1 MTTKQMPRLSTE
13 PRQRIG
19 TRYARRLREGG
30 RLPAVIYGHGQDN
43 LALTV
48 DAEQFM
54 EILHT
59 HAHLVEIDVAGKAE
73 PCLIKDV
80 QWDHLGS
87 QVLHIDLTRVDL
99 TEEVEVDVALALVGE
114 PKALQQAGAVLDHP
128 LTALTILCR
137 ADSIP
142 EKITVDIENL
152 ELGKSITVAD
162 ITLPAGV
169 KAVTDQ
175 EQLVAQ
181 ISVVEETVEEPV
193 AAEGAA
199 AEPEVIG
206 KAAAT
211 EEEGEAPAEEKK

>member
-1 MTTKQMPRLSTE
+1 MSTKQMQRLTTE

-43 LALTV
+43 LSLTV

-54 EILHT
+54 EILHS
-59 HAHLVEIDVAGKAE
+59 HAHLVEVDVAGKIE

-80 QWDHLGS
+80 QWNYLGS
-87 QVLHIDLTRVDL
+87 EVLHIDLTRVDL
-99 TEEVEVDVALALVGE
+99 TEEVEVEVALELIGE

-128 LTALTILCR
+128 LTELTILCR

-152 ELGKSITVAD
+152 ELGDTITVAD
-162 ITLPAGV
+162 LTLPPGV
-169 KAVTDQ
+169 KAVTDE

-181 ISVVEETVEEPV
+181 ISEVEEAVEEPV
-193 AAEGAA
+193 AAEGAAA

-206 KAAAT
+206 KAAA
-211 EEEGEAPAEEKK
+211 EEGEEATEEKK